1 MLFGDLTAT
10 RMLARRGGL
19 RDSDRDVPSAPGGQ
33 VRWVTRLTS
42 GAVSEVPL
50 PLMEGPLPLLVSS
63 CDSSFPFE
71 GASG

>member
-1 MLFGDLTAT
+1 MLFGDSTVT

-19 RDSDRDVPSAPGGQ
+19 RDRDVPSASGGQ
-33 VRWVTRLTS
+33 VRCVTRLTS